1 MKKYELIK
9 DIEVMYVPA
18 QSFPEGIL
26 AAFEKL
32 ETKLASTGD
41 RTFFGLSWPN
51 KNGNIMY
58 KAATDEKYSGE
69 GKKYEPAHFT
79 IRKGTYLSDL
89 IIDYKKVLQQ
99 IGVVFQQLL
108 DHPELDTNSYCLEWY
123 KGDDVLCLVKLD
135 PPKEE
140 HMKQKPLKT
149 DR

>member
-1 MKKYELIK
+1 MKKYELVK

-32 ETKLASTGD
+32 ETKLVSTGD
-41 RTFFGLSWPN
+41 RTFFGLSSPN

-69 GKKYEPAHFT
+69 GKKYELDNFT
-79 IRKGTYLSDL
+79 IRKGTYLSEL
-89 IIDYKKVLQQ
+89 IKDYKKDLQQ
-99 IGVVFQQLL
+99 IGVVFQQLP

-135 PPKEE
+135 PLKEE